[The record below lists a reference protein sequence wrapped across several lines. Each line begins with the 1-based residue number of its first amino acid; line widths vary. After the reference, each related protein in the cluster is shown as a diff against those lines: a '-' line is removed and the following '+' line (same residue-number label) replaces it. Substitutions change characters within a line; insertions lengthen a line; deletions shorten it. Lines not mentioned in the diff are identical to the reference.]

1 LVGDVGHL
9 EVVEQGENGKL
20 PGGAWIAR
28 KVVVVVVVVVVVYV
42 SEPGDDGG
50 EVGGGGRAIE
60 PRSLRR

>member
-1 LVGDVGHL
+1 MVGDVGHL

-42 SEPGDDGG
+42 SAGDDGG
-50 EVGGGGRAIE
+50 EVGGGGRGIE